1 MIIQIISCS
10 SYIYLYYLYKYI
22 WLVIRWYNI
31 YLWNHYGAPMTLL
44 QCLEWV
50 CWRTSVTFATSETLQ
65 NWAHL
70 GQLVVPECPY
80 FRCLPQKRFFITNL
94 MTHETNY
101 QKFSILNTQ
110 AKSTLLKTLALN
122 IVKKN
127 RFSQIEA
134 IVKCISSNMLVL
146 YWCYKLHGIC
156 VVELANFYGENSGRK
171 CAFLS
176 NQAL

>member
-1 MIIQIISCS
+1 VIIKIISCS

-31 YLWNHYGAPMTLL
+31 YLWNHYGAPLTLL

-70 GQLVVPECPY
+70 GQLVDPGMSIFPVHTSLWNKLSKIFNYEHKGKINS
-80 FRCLPQKRFFITNL
+80 PQDIK
-94 MTHETNY
+94 
-101 QKFSILNTQ
+101 
-110 AKSTLLKTLALN
+110 

-127 RFSQIEA
+127 WFSQIEA
-134 IVKCISSNMLVL
+134 IVKCISLNMLVL

-156 VVELANFYGENSGRK
+156 VVELANFYREKMYFSLKPSLIK
-171 CAFLS
+171 CKMIQL
-176 NQAL
+176 